1 MATLISS
8 KQISGIVTAS
18 AVTGEFEVSGS
29 FIQTGSLELSGSLT
43 ASGEISAS
51 DFIGGGRNLTG
62 IELSGRGI
70 VSQSIQ
76 ILGGTNI
83 ISGAAQL
90 PTGTVSGSAQIV
102 YADIPSTPDTAFI
115 GGTNVT
121 VSSGSGGVTINA
133 ALAGSTEASVT
144 LLNAYTSSNTVNIGN
159 IHAFTGSVLTTG
171 YVSSSKQI
179 TDFGF
184 ISASEENTSLN
195 AYTASNTIDITNLES
210 TTASFDNRLDNV
222 ESTTT
227 SLDDRLDQV
236 ETVTSSLAT
245 TYEGRAGASH
255 TLISGAAQITSVGT
269 ITQDTVTF
277 TSANSTDPLIE
288 IKNTTS
294 DTNGAR
300 LRFSKDKGS
309 AGADGD
315 IIGNIEFIGDD
326 AGQTQTTFAKIVA
339 QVSEADNTDEAG
351 KLSLYVAES
360 DGTTTT
366 LTAGLVLEG
375 EHATDGEVD
384 VTIGAGASS
393 TVTIPGSIDLAGDI
407 DVDGTLETDAL
418 TIDGTAVASAGTTNI
433 TTLGTITTGVWNGTT
448 IATAYIA
455 DNAITLAKMAGLTRG
470 SIIYGDASG
479 DPAALSV
486 GSANT
491 VLQSDGTDASWGTV
505 TNSMLAGS
513 IANSK
518 LANDGITIGTA
529 DTSLG
534 GTVTALVGLTDLDMT
549 SGDKT
554 ILDTVGSNTLTVG
567 AAGTTVVIPGNLTV
581 NGTKTYIS
589 SSNLNIGDN
598 ILELNYA
605 GTAAD
610 AGLLV
615 KDSVATGTSGS
626 FLWDASED
634 YWIAGALGS
643 EARVVVGTGTTGD
656 IVKFSSAGVVAD
668 SILSESG
675 TTLTVANNV
684 IVSGLTAS
692 QLVVTNGSKQLTST
706 TDISSLTLTIDGGTY

>member
-8 KQISGIVTAS
+8 KQISGVVTAS

-29 FIQTGSLELSGSLT
+29 FSQTGSLELSGSLT

-144 LLNAYTSSNTVNIGN
+144 LLNAYTSSNTVNINN
-159 IHAFTGSVLTTG
+159 IHTFTGSVLTTG

-210 TTASFDNRLDNV
+210 TTASFDNRLDNI
-222 ESTTT
+222 ESTTA
-227 SLDDRLDQV
+227 
-236 ETVTSSLAT
+236 SLAT

-255 TLISGAAQITSVGT
+255 TLISGAAQITGVGT

-351 KLSLYVAES
+351 KLSLLVAES
-360 DGTTTT
+360 DGTTTQ

-418 TIDGTAVASAGTTNI
+418 TIGGTAVAAAGTTNI

-455 DNAITLAKMAGLTRG
+455 DNAITLAKMAGLARG

-615 KDSVATGTSGS
+615 KDSVSTGTSGS

-634 YWIAGALGS
+634 YWVAGALGS
-643 EARVVVGTGTTGD
+643 EARVVVGTGTAGD

>member
-8 KQISGIVTAS
+8 KQIEGIVTAS
-18 AVTGEFEVSGS
+18 IIHGEFQVSGS
-29 FIQTGSLELSGSLT
+29 FINTGSLQLTGSLT
-43 ASGEISAS
+43 ASGDISAS
-51 DFIGGGRNLTG
+51 DFIGGGAQLTG
-62 IELSGRGI
+62 LELAGRGI

-76 ILGGTNI
+76 ILGGSNI

-90 PTGTVSGSAQIV
+90 PTGTISGSSQIV
-102 YADIPSTPDTAFI
+102 YVDIPNTPDTAFI

-144 LLNAYTSSNTVNIGN
+144 LLNAYTASNTINISN
-159 IHAFTGSVLTTG
+159 IHTFTGSVLTTG
-171 YVSSSKQI
+171 YISSSKQI
-179 TDFGF
+179 TDLGF
-184 ISASEENTSLN
+184 ISQSEENTSLN

-210 TTASFDNRLDNV
+210 TTASFDNRLDNI
-222 ESTTT
+222 ESTTA
-227 SLDDRLDQV
+227 
-236 ETVTSSLAT
+236 SLAT
-245 TYEGRAGASH
+245 TFEARAGASH
-255 TLISGAAQITSVGT
+255 TLISGAAQITGVGT

-351 KLSLYVAES
+351 KLSLLVAES
-360 DGTTTT
+360 DGTTTQ
-366 LTAGLVLEG
+366 LTAGLILEG

-384 VTIGAGASS
+384 VTVGAGASS

-418 TIDGTAVASAGTTNI
+418 TIGGTTVAAAGTTNI
-433 TTLGTITTGVWNGTT
+433 TTLGTITTGVWTGTA

-455 DNAITLAKMAGLTRG
+455 DNAVTLAKMAGLARG

-479 DPAALSV
+479 DPAALSI
-486 GSANT
+486 GGANT

-518 LANDGITIGTA
+518 LANSTITVSDGSNTTA
-529 DTSLG
+529 VALG
-534 GTVTALVGLTDLDMT
+534 GTVTFAATSNETTVAESSGTVTIGLPDDVTIGGDLIVTGDLT
-549 SGDKT
+549 VSGDNT
-554 ILDTVGSNTLTVG
+554 IVNTATLSVE
-567 AAGTTVVIPGNLTV
+567 
-581 NGTKTYIS
+581 
-589 SSNLNIGDN
+589 D
-598 ILELNYA
+598 ILVELSK
-605 GTAAD
+605 GQT
-610 AGLLV
+610 
-615 KDSVATGTSGS
+615 TGTNT
-626 FLWDASED
+626 DAVD
-634 YWIAGALGS
+634 
-643 EARVVVGTGTTGD
+643 VG
-656 IVKFSSAGVVAD
+656 IYAPYR
-668 SILSESG
+668 
-675 TTLTVANNV
+675 
-684 IVSGLTAS
+684 VSGGTRYRGMFYDVSA
-692 QLVVTNGSKQLTST
+692 TRWKFFNST
-706 TDISSLTLTIDGGTY
+706 GNSD

>member
-1 MATLISS
+1 MATLIKS
-8 KQISGIVTAS
+8 KQISGVVTAS

-29 FIQTGSLELSGSLT
+29 FIQTGSLQLSGSIT
-43 ASGEISAS
+43 ASGDISAS
-51 DFIGGGRNLTG
+51 EFIGGGTQLQG

-83 ISGAAQL
+83 ISGASQL
-90 PTGTVSGSAQIV
+90 PTGTLSGSTQIV
-102 YADIPSTPDTAFI
+102 YADIPNNPDTAFI

-121 VSSGSGGVTINA
+121 ISSGSGGVTVNA
-133 ALAGSTEASVT
+133 ALEGSAEASVT
-144 LLNAYTSSNTVNIGN
+144 LLNDYTSSNTINIGN
-159 IHAFTGSVLTTG
+159 IHTFTGSILTTG

-179 TDFGF
+179 TDLGF
-184 ISASEENTSLN
+184 VSSSSTSLN
-195 AYTASNTIDITNLES
+195 AYTASNTINITNLES
-210 TTASFDNRLDNV
+210 TTAS
-222 ESTTT
+222 
-227 SLDDRLDQV
+227 LDDRLDNI
-236 ETVTSSLAT
+236 ESTTSSLST

-255 TLISGAAQITSVGT
+255 TIISGAAQITGIGT

-288 IKNTTS
+288 IKNTTD

-326 AGQTQTTFAKIVA
+326 AGQVQTTFAKIVA

-407 DVDGTLETDAL
+407 DIDGTTETDAL
-418 TIDGTAVASAGTTNI
+418 TIGGTTVAAAGTTNI
-433 TTLGTITTGVWNGTT
+433 TTLGTITTGVWTGTT
-448 IATAYIA
+448 IASAYIA
-455 DNAITLAKMAGLTRG
+455 DNAITLAKMAGITRG
-470 SIIYGDASG
+470 SIIYGNSSG
-479 DPAALSV
+479 DPAALAV

-491 VLQSDGTDASWGTV
+491 VLQSDGTDASWATV

-634 YWIAGALGS
+634 YWVAGALGS
-643 EARVVVGTGTTGD
+643 EARVVVGTGTAGD
-656 IVKFSSAGVVAD
+656 IAKFSSAGVVAD

-675 TTLTVANNV
+675 TTLTIANDV

-692 QLVVTNGSKQLTST
+692 QLVVTNASKQLTST

>member
-8 KQISGIVTAS
+8 KQISGVVTAS

-29 FIQTGSLELSGSLT
+29 FSQTGSLELSGSLT

-76 ILGGTNI
+76 ILGGSNI

-90 PTGTVSGSAQIV
+90 PTGTVSGSTQIV
-102 YADIPSTPDTAFI
+102 YADIPNTPDTAFI

-133 ALAGSTEASVT
+133 ALEGSTEASVT
-144 LLNAYTSSNTVNIGN
+144 LLNAYTASNTINISN
-159 IHAFTGSVLTTG
+159 LHSFTGSVLTTG

-210 TTASFDNRLDNV
+210 TTASFDNRLDNI
-222 ESTTT
+222 ESTTA
-227 SLDDRLDQV
+227 
-236 ETVTSSLAT
+236 SLAT

-255 TLISGAAQITSVGT
+255 TLISGAAQITGVGT

-351 KLSLYVAES
+351 KLSLLVAES
-360 DGTTTT
+360 DGTTTQ

-393 TVTIPGSIDLAGDI
+393 TVTIPGNIDLAGDI

-418 TIDGTAVASAGTTNI
+418 TIGGTAVAAAGTTNI

-486 GSANT
+486 GGANT

-505 TNSMLAGS
+505 SNAMLAGS

-518 LANDGITIGTA
+518 LANDGITIGTT

-534 GTVTALVGLTDLDMT
+534 GTITALVGLTDLDLT

-554 ILDTVGSNTLTVG
+554 IFDTIGSNTLTVG
-567 AAGTTVVIPGNLTV
+567 AAGTTVVIPGDLTV

-615 KDSVATGTSGS
+615 KDSVSTGTSGS

-634 YWIAGALGS
+634 YWVAGALGS
-643 EARVVVGTGTTGD
+643 EARVVVGTGTAGD

-675 TTLTVANNV
+675 TTLTIANNV